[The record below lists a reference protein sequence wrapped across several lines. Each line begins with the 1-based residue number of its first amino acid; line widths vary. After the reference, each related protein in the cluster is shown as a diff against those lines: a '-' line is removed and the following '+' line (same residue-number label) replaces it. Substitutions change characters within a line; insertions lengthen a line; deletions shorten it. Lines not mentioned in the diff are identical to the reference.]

1 LRWAE
6 ASPRAAALIAAALL
20 AGCAAGGTR
29 PSGTKPAAATPV
41 AAAATAA
48 APPGTT
54 APAELPPDSLL
65 VVVTGKNA
73 YGVQDATTS
82 CEGLPELLKP
92 YREHNLVVA
101 AAEGVTT
108 TIADALCVALAA
120 KQRGGKAWLTH
131 PDGLRSIDIQD

>member
-1 LRWAE
+1 MPWAE
-6 ASPRAAALIAAALL
+6 ASRPVAALIAAALL
-20 AGCAAGGTR
+20 AGCAAGSTR
-29 PSGTKPAAATPV
+29 ASDAKPLAGRS
-41 AAAATAA
+41 AAATAA
-48 APPGTT
+48 APTGSA

-65 VVVTGKNA
+65 VVVTGRNA
-73 YGVQDATTS
+73 YTVQDATTS

>member
-1 LRWAE
+1 LPWADV
-6 ASPRAAALIAAALL
+6 SRHAAALLAAALL
-20 AGCAAGGTR
+20 AGCAAGGR
-29 PSGTKPAAATPV
+29 PASDARPPAART
-41 AAAATAA
+41 AAATAA
-48 APPGTT
+48 APTGST

-65 VVVTGKNA
+65 VVVTGRNA
-73 YGVQDATTS
+73 YTVQDATTS